1 MVQLLDSAHDRHVL
15 KVYRVCVHKSQ
26 APKWCY
32 PCHNQWLDQHL
43 RVMGKINYDNG
54 GKFANEELLQVQ
66 SMLNIEPSPTRSE
79 SVYQNG
85 ICKRNHEVVDLI
97 LTKLVKEY
105 PQTPKKVL
113 LKWASTSKNSLQMVE
128 GFSPHQLNFG
138 RNPHLPNSWTPLRH
152 LLKWKRY
159 QNASTNI

>member
-1 MVQLLDSAHDRHVL
+1 
-15 KVYRVCVHKSQ
+15 
-26 APKWCY
+26 
-32 PCHNQWLDQHL
+32 
-43 RVMGKINYDNG
+43 MGKINYDNG
-54 GKFANEELLQVQ
+54 SEFANEELLQVQ

-105 PQTPKKVL
+105 PQTPKEVL

-128 GFSPHQLNFG
+128 GFSPHQLVFG
-138 RNPHLPNSWTPLRH
+138 RNPHLPNFWTPLRH
-152 LLKWKRY
+152 LASLHAARKEFIESESSVKIKR
-159 QNASTNI
+159 ALRHKIRTNEINFEPGDKVYYLGDRCYR